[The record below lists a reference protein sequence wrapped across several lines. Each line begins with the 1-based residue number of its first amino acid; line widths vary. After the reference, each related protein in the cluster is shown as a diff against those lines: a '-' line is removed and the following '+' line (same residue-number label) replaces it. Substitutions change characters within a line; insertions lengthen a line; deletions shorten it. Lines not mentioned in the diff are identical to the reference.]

1 MKLSTLKQLIK
12 NLGESAKD
20 KDELLINIINLIEL
34 YEKDNLEN
42 DKPVFP
48 TPTKPYENP
57 YQRRIEDRICDTKVT
72 FGDLCPCNPK
82 YGGSGVCNCSMGNE
96 LVNKEYQTYHYYIT
110 TTDNI
115 NEK

>member
-20 KDELLINIINLIEL
+20 KDELLTKIIDLIEL
-34 YEKDNLEN
+34 YEKDNLE
-42 DKPVFP
+42 D
-48 TPTKPYENP
+48 
-57 YQRRIEDRICDTKVT
+57 EDIK
-72 FGDLCPCNPK
+72 
-82 YGGSGVCNCSMGNE
+82 E
-96 LVNKEYQTYHYYIT
+96 LVNKEYQTYYYYT

>member
-20 KDELLINIINLIEL
+20 KDELLTNIINLIEL
-34 YEKDNLEN
+34 YEKDNLE
-42 DKPVFP
+42 D
-48 TPTKPYENP
+48 
-57 YQRRIEDRICDTKVT
+57 EDIK
-72 FGDLCPCNPK
+72 
-82 YGGSGVCNCSMGNE
+82 E